1 MRKSGHRLCSLVI
14 STTGTAAILVSCN
27 SGNTPSNLCKAVD
40 SLGAAVTQINQTPLS
55 KSTISAVESSLAS
68 VDTAVENLSD
78 VGESDFTEEIS
89 AVEAAATELDKT
101 VSTAVDR
108 PVPANTA
115 AARDSMSEL
124 TTEVNNLSESTSDDC

>member
-1 MRKSGHRLCSLVI
+1 
-14 STTGTAAILVSCN
+14 LVSCN

-115 AARDSMSEL
+115 AARESMAEL

>member
-14 STTGTAAILVSCN
+14 STTGAAAILVSCN
-27 SGNTPSNLCKAVD
+27 SGGTPSNLCKAVD
-40 SLGAAVTQINQTPLS
+40 SLSAAVTQINQTPLS
-55 KSTISAVESSLAS
+55 KSTISAVETSLAS

-78 VGESDFTEEIS
+78 VGESDFTKEIS
-89 AVEAAATELDKT
+89 AVEAAGTELDKT

-108 PVPANTA
+108 PTPANTA
-115 AARDSMSEL
+115 AARESMSEL